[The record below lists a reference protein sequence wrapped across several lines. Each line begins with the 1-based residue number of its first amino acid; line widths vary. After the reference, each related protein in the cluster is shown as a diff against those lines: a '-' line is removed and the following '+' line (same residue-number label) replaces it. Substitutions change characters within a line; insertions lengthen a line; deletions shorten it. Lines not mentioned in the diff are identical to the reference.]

1 MPKIYLC
8 SFATDD
14 FKNAQEV
21 LNTSALLVGNVD
33 YVVDYNP
40 EKIKPFIEE
49 IGRAHV

>member
-8 SFATDD
+8 SFATED

-33 YVVDYNP
+33 YVVNYNP
-40 EKIKPFIEE
+40 EKIKSFIQKEYM
-49 IGRAHV
+49 